1 NFDVV
6 IDTANEYSVDMKSG
20 LDTLQGISEAT
31 RYIAETLLTDN
42 VPKKLTHTK
51 KVRTRL
57 KKSFKGSYG
66 QVFGLD
72 IEDDLLKRKFK
83 DIGAE
88 VFAELMGYFVSE
100 ALYQEPLKLSPK
112 AEKIVTDL
120 GEKEEAL
127 INQLR
132 KSSLEKIHEVST
144 KFGHDVKLRYR
155 KSSVDQTV
163 LAKFDKTT
171 VYALKPISA
180 RNDVDITASITRLN
194 INTGNGRLLLSG
206 ESETVAFGFSIE
218 YKDVKIAA
226 KKKFSE
232 NLNNNNG
239 VHPDNWDVLK
249 MIARPMKLK
258 NGKIVK
264 YIIKGIY

>member
-1 NFDVV
+1 
-6 IDTANEYSVDMKSG
+6 MKSG

-132 KSSLEKIHEVST
+132 KSS
-144 KFGHDVKLRYR
+144 
-155 KSSVDQTV
+155 
-163 LAKFDKTT
+163 
-171 VYALKPISA
+171 
-180 RNDVDITASITRLN
+180 
-194 INTGNGRLLLSG
+194 
-206 ESETVAFGFSIE
+206 
-218 YKDVKIAA
+218 
-226 KKKFSE
+226 
-232 NLNNNNG
+232 
-239 VHPDNWDVLK
+239 
-249 MIARPMKLK
+249 
-258 NGKIVK
+258 
-264 YIIKGIY
+264 